1 MSASRSRGEATR
13 AAILRATAELV
24 AEEGWS
30 GFSTRGIAARAGVTQ
45 GVVSYHWRS
54 KDDLVREAALA
65 AAEESLAPVAAALRE
80 APSVREALERSLALV
95 EAIRAEPPLM
105 LLLFETM
112 LQAGRDERLRE
123 ALQAMIRDFRT
134 ALAAA
139 LGREGAA
146 EPEALAAALSA
157 AWDGLL
163 LHAVVDEALDV
174 AEAGEALLRL
184 LPAAGE
190 ARRKR
195 AGTAGRSPR
204 GTAR

>member
-95 EAIRAEPPLM
+95 EAIRAEPALM

-146 EPEALAAALSA
+146 DPEPLAAALSA

-184 LPAAGE
+184 LPETGE
-190 ARRKR
+190 SRRKR
-195 AGTAGRSPR
+195 AGTARRSPR
-204 GTAR
+204 RTAH